1 MRMTFTGQ
9 RGHVALAISDR
20 ATEPPELP
28 VLKRRLKLGG
38 WQLLGIGVLV
48 LIPVLAMFKV
58 FGAGQASITGQAG
71 AIRID
76 VDYPPR
82 IRHGSTEMVTAL
94 VTNLGASAMD
104 TMTVVFDSSYVGRV
118 LEPRFLPSASRAFE
132 VDLIGVAPRETRK
145 VQLGFYAEDY
155 GRHAGSVSA
164 RHAGD
169 TARAAIATF
178 VFP

>member
-1 MRMTFTGQ
+1 M
-9 RGHVALAISDR
+9 ALASSDR

-28 VLKRRLKLGG
+28 VLKRRLKFGG
-38 WQLLGIGVLV
+38 WQLLGVGVLV
-48 LIPVLAMFKV
+48 LIPVLSVSKV
-58 FGAGQASITGQAG
+58 FGDGQALVSGQAG

-82 IRHGSTEMVTAL
+82 MRHGSTEMVTVL
-94 VTNLGASAMD
+94 VANLGPSAMD
-104 TMTVVFDSSYVGRV
+104 TVTVVFDSSYLGKV
-118 LEPRFLPSASRAFE
+118 LEPQFVPSASRAFE

-145 VQLGFYAEDY
+145 VQLGFYPEDY

-169 TARAAIATF
+169 TARAALTTF